1 MEMGTLLQD
10 IRYAVRMLGKSPGF
24 TAIAILTLALG
35 IGANTAIFSVVNS
48 TLIVPLPFKNSSQ
61 LVDIH
66 AHATFF
72 DFWNLGLSLPDI
84 NDIRA
89 QSKSFSY
96 VVPFQY
102 ATVDLTGNGTPRE
115 LNATKITAD
124 YFTMLGIKP
133 LYGRAFLLSETQP
146 GADHE
151 AILSYGLWRS
161 QFGSDPNIVG
171 KSIDL
176 GGDSHTIVGI
186 MPPMPQLFLSPGFAD
201 IWIPFA
207 PSPAQLASRGM
218 HGIPTI
224 ARLKSGINVRQAQAE
239 LDGIAAR
246 LAKSY
251 PNDDKEWSFRVNA
264 LRSDMRRNS
273 EMPLL
278 ILLGA
283 VGFVLLIACANVG
296 NLFLSRG
303 WARRRELAIRST
315 LGATRTRLIRQ
326 LLVEST
332 LLALAGGACGLLLTY
347 WVVDT
352 FKVQTSVGSAFVF
365 GSSVVVDTKVLLF
378 TLTAS
383 LLAGVLFGLA
393 PAYLFSRHDLSKAMK
408 EGGAGA
414 QTGGSRT
421 THNPLRQLLVVS
433 EVALALVLV
442 IGATLALRS
451 FARMLHVNLGFD
463 TEHVLDMRLDF
474 PAAKF
479 TTPEQMFAYVRTLT
493 DKLRTTPGVESAA
506 AAGYGPLSSSHGE
519 GNFDIEGI
527 PENPK
532 AQMTAGVTDVGP
544 GYFETLGIPL
554 LRGREF
560 TALDSG
566 KSAYVM
572 VVNHAFSREFL
583 GGQNPIGRRIYMGDE
598 DAQHHEIWNEIVG
611 EVGDIHDRNPRTP
624 IGPMIYTS
632 YYKGDFTEGMITGV
646 DMLMRTR
653 ANPEAM
659 ISTAQSQVWAMDR
672 SEPISSMQTMEQRL
686 SLSVALPRFQSLLL
700 GAFGALG
707 MVLAVIGIYGVI
719 SYSVGQRTR
728 EIGIR
733 MALGAEPRQVVRLV
747 LKQGITLALAGVGI
761 GLVAS
766 LALTRF
772 MRTLLFGVS
781 ATDPLTFA
789 GVAALLITVA
799 VAACYIPARRAMR
812 VDPMVALRYE

>member
-1 MEMGTLLQD
+1 MSHLMQD
-10 IRYAVRMLGKSPGF
+10 IRYAIRMLAKSPGF

-48 TLIVPLPFKNSSQ
+48 ILLGPLPFRNASE
-61 LVDIH
+61 LVNLH

-72 DFWNLGLSLPDI
+72 DFWNLGCSLPDI

-89 QSKSFSY
+89 QSRSFAA
-96 VVPFQY
+96 VVPFGY
-102 ATVDLTGNGTPRE
+102 ATVDLTGRDKPRQ
-115 LNATKITAD
+115 LDAAKVPAD
-124 YFTMLGIKP
+124 FFEMLGLKP
-133 LYGRAFLLSETQP
+133 ALGRTFLPSETQP
-146 GADHE
+146 GADRE
-151 AILSYGLWRS
+151 AILSGALWET

-171 KSIDL
+171 KEITLD
-176 GGDSHTIVGI
+176 GKPFIVVGV
-186 MPPMPQLFLSPGFAD
+186 MPKLRQMFSPAAMN
-201 IWIPFA
+201 IWVPFA
-207 PSPAQLASRGM
+207 PSPANLADRGM
-218 HGIPTI
+218 HGTPAM
-224 ARLKSGINVRQAQAE
+224 ARLKPGVSIRQAQAE

-246 LAKSY
+246 LAKEY
-251 PNDDKEWSFRVNA
+251 PKDDKNWSFRVDS
-264 LRSDMRRNS
+264 LRSDMNR
-273 EMPLL
+273 ETQTPLL
-278 ILLGA
+278 ILFGA

-315 LGATRTRLIRQ
+315 LGATRARLIRQ

-519 GNFDIEGI
+519 GNFDIKGI

-560 TALDSG
+560 TALDTG

-686 SLSVALPRFQSLLL
+686 SQSVALPRFQSLLL

-789 GVAALLITVA
+789 GVAALLSIVA